1 MGIIRPVRVIS
12 YGMNL
17 FVIIFAVVA
26 AIIVPSFQTQ
36 DAPALNDPAQ
46 VVANESNA
54 AKSPVLVEL
63 FTSEGCSSCPPADRL
78 LTTLDAEQP
87 IDGVEVIT
95 LGFHVDY
102 WDDGGWRDRFSSFD
116 YTRRQQVYA
125 RHFGLNASYTPQAV
139 VDGSVEAVGSN
150 RSKVRDAIASRLTE
164 PKAAISAD
172 IVGDKIRIDLSGIPS
187 QRGSTVYIAAAE
199 SGLVSDVKRGENAG
213 SQLAHVSVVRVVRP
227 MGKIEAGQID
237 AKFEAPLPT
246 NNGWKAA
253 NLRYV
258 VIVQENESLRVIG
271 VKRISRQ

>member
-1 MGIIRPVRVIS
+1 
-12 YGMNL
+12 MNL
-17 FVIIFAVVA
+17 FFVAFAAVALIILPVC
-26 AIIVPSFQTQ
+26 QTQ
-36 DAPALNDPAQ
+36 EYRSDDP
-46 VVANESNA
+46 VSTETNA

-78 LTTLDAEQP
+78 LTTLDSEQRV
-87 IDGVEVIT
+87 DGAEVIT

-102 WDDGGWRDRFSSFD
+102 WEDGGWRDRFSSYD
-116 YTRRQQVYA
+116 YTKRQQVYA

-139 VDGSVEAVGSN
+139 VDGAIETVGSN
-150 RSKVRDAIASRLTE
+150 RAAVRDAIASRLTE
-164 PKAAISAD
+164 PKAAISAE
-172 IVGDKIRIDLSGIPS
+172 IVGDKIRIDLGGIPS

-213 SQLAHVSVVRVVRP
+213 SQLAHVSVVREIKAVW
-227 MGKIEAGQID
+227 KIEAGQTV

-258 VIVQENESLRVIG
+258 ILVQENASLRVIG
-271 VKRISRQ
+271 VKRLSRQ